1 MRRFDLG
8 VKVIK
13 LAGQYLRENFGKISK
28 LSESRY
34 DIKLLQ
40 DIESEKILLSNIKKS
55 FPEDNFLSE
64 ESKIHKKNEKNLW
77 IIDPLDGS
85 LNFSKGIPHFC
96 ISIAFI
102 GQNEKFGIIYDFFK
116 EELFTGIEGEGA
128 YLNDKRIKVSD
139 IDTIEESILSIG
151 FMRGKKEISY
161 GLKIFKNLA
170 KNVKRIRIM
179 GSASLDFCYL
189 ASGRIDLS
197 IHLNLNRWDYE
208 AGGIILKEA
217 GGRLETEEYNG
228 IKVFKATNGKLV
240 I

>member
-1 MRRFDLG
+1 MKRFDLG

-13 LAGQYLRENFGKISK
+13 LAGKYLKENYNKVSK
-28 LSESRY
+28 LNESRY

-40 DIESEKILLSNIKKS
+40 DIESEKILLGNIKKF

-64 ESKIHKKNEKNLW
+64 ESKIPKKNKKNLW

-96 ISIAFI
+96 ISIAFV
-102 GQNEKFGIIYDFFK
+102 GENEKFGIVYDFLK

-128 YLNDKRIKVSD
+128 YLNGKKIEVSKIDK
-139 IDTIEESILSIG
+139 IEESILSIG
-151 FMRGKKEISY
+151 FMRGEKEILY
-161 GLKIFKNLA
+161 GLKILEKMI
-170 KNVKRIRIM
+170 KKVKRIRMM
-179 GSASLDFCYL
+179 GSASLDLCYL

-208 AGGIILKEA
+208 AGSIILKES
-217 GGRLETEEYNG
+217 GGKLEINEYNK
-228 IKVFKATNGKLV
+228 IKVFKATNGKIV